1 VKNTTRHAAA
11 KGRKGTRFR
20 IFAGLCLAAAAFA
33 LVIPA
38 PLRADFAVF
47 RAPSH
52 ILSLFTLPG
61 ETVPFDLASYAGAAP
76 KLLPRYRIEASSGIR
91 VELGPDMKFLLT
103 APEAVGIY
111 PVVFQE
117 MTEPGVPQPLPYRV
131 QLVVM
136 RPATDARNGVLDGY
150 PVGIYPTDDSHEPWT
165 FERPQGFVE
174 VTPENENTLLSD
186 HITLA
191 DLQCHLQ
198 ASYPHYLATQTALL
212 VKLEGIADELLQRGL
227 PGDHIKVMSG
237 FRTPEY
243 NRAIGNSTTYSRHI
257 AGDAADIFIDK
268 DGDGRMDDLNHDG
281 RVNSR
286 DARLLLALVEKMDA
300 SEAYGPLVGGAS
312 AYRANHEHGPFVHVD
327 TRGYPAR
334 W

>member
-1 VKNTTRHAAA
+1 MTRGA
-11 KGRKGTRFR
+11 GRFR
-20 IFAGLCLAAAAFA
+20 IFTGLCLAAAAFT
-33 LVIPA
+33 LLLPV

-52 ILSLFTLPG
+52 ILSLFALPG
-61 ETVPFDLASYAGAAP
+61 ETVPFDLATYAGAAP
-76 KLLPRYRIEASSGIR
+76 QLLPRYRIEASPGIR
-91 VELGPDMKFLLT
+91 VELGSDMKFLLT
-103 APEAVGIY
+103 SPDEAGIY
-111 PVVFQE
+111 PVTFQE
-117 MTEPGVPQPLPYRV
+117 VTEPGVPQPLPYRV

-136 RPATDARNGVLDGY
+136 RPAAEATNGLLDGY
-150 PVGIYPTDDSHEPWT
+150 PVGRYPADDSHEPWA
-165 FERPQGFVE
+165 FQRPRGFIE

-191 DLQCHLQ
+191 DLQCHL
-198 ASYPHYLATQTALL
+198 AAPFPHFLATQTSLL

-243 NRAIGNSTTYSRHI
+243 NREIGNRTTYSRHI

-286 DARLLLALVEKMDA
+286 DARLLLALVERMDE

-312 AYRANHEHGPFVHVD
+312 AYRANREHGPFVHVD

>member
-1 VKNTTRHAAA
+1 MPRNAGPLR
-11 KGRKGTRFR
+11 G
-20 IFAGLCLAAAAFA
+20 FAGLCLAAAVIA
-33 LVIPA
+33 LVFPA

-52 ILSLFTLPG
+52 IMSLFALPG
-61 ETVPFDLASYAGAAP
+61 ETVPFDLATYAGAAP
-76 KLLPRYRIEASSGIR
+76 QLLPRYRIEASPGIR
-91 VELGPDMKFLLT
+91 VELGSDMKFLLT
-103 APEAVGIY
+103 SPDEVGIY

-117 MTEPGVPQPLPYRV
+117 VTEPTVPQPLPYRV

-136 RPATDARNGVLDGY
+136 RPANEAVNGVLDGY
-150 PVGIYPTDDSHEPWT
+150 PVGRYPADDSSEPWA
-165 FERPQGFVE
+165 FQRPRGFIE

-191 DLQCHLQ
+191 DLQCHLN
-198 ASYPHYLATQTALL
+198 APFPHFLATQTSLL

-243 NRAIGNSTTYSRHI
+243 NREIGNRTTFSRHI

-286 DARLLLALVEKMDA
+286 DARVLLALVEKMDD

-312 AYRANHEHGPFVHVD
+312 AYRANREHGPFVHVD